1 MRALIADE
9 IAVLWSL
16 WDGGT
21 VADVAYDLGMSRQ
34 YVGSI
39 LSVLQARGL
48 IARWPGRR
56 RRQPSPWSLTE
67 AGVAT
72 IDPGAAVGRAA

>member
-1 MRALIADE
+1 MRRLINDE

-21 VADVAYDLGMSRQ
+21 VADVAYDLDMERQ

-39 LSVLQARGL
+39 LSTLQAFGL
-48 IARWPGRR
+48 IERWPGRR
-56 RRQPSPWSLTE
+56 RRQPSPWGLTE
-67 AGVAT
+67 AGKAMIAPGVA
-72 IDPGAAVGRAA
+72 GRVA